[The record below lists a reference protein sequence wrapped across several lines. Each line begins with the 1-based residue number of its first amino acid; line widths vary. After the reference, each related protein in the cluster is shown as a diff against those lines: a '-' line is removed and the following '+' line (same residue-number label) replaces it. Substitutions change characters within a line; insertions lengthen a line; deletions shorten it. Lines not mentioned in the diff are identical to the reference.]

1 MSFRYNVKYGVGL
14 NFEGKSYGAKL
25 MLDIKLIREHPETI
39 RKDLKK
45 RCEPEKLEMLNQLI
59 EIDKQWRKNLVEA
72 NELRHKRKLITAE
85 VANLKKQGK
94 DASKQIKDAKKIPQQ
109 IKSLE
114 TEVAEFREKADQLL
128 MKLPNILHE
137 SVPFGKDEHDNVVE
151 RLVGKPPK
159 FDFTP
164 KSHVELASDLGLIDF
179 ERAAKVAGHGFYYLK
194 GDLARLDYAV
204 MTYTIDLLRSRGYTL
219 IEPPLMMHRKPYL
232 GVTDL
237 EFFGDQLY
245 KIENDDLYLIATSEH
260 PMAASYMDEVILEQD
275 LPVKY
280 VGVSPCF
287 RKEVGAH
294 GKYTKGLF
302 RVHQFNKIEQF
313 IFCHPDD
320 SWKFHEEL
328 QKNSEELYKG
338 LGLHYRVVNVCTG
351 DIGIIAA
358 KKYDI
363 EVWMAD
369 GTYREAGSNSNCTDY
384 QARRLNIKYRH
395 KEGQTPAGFVHTLNN
410 TALAT
415 SRTLIAILE
424 QYQQKDGS
432 VKIPEAL
439 RPLMGDTERL
449 E

>member
-1 MSFRYNVKYGVGL
+1 MGHR
-14 NFEGKSYGAKL
+14 L
-25 MLDIKLIREHPETI
+25 MLDIKLIREHPETV
-39 RKDLKK
+39 RKDLEK
-45 RCEPEKLEMLNQLI
+45 RGEPEKLEMLNNLI
-59 EIDKQWRKNLVEA
+59 DIDIEWRKLLTEA
-72 NELRHKRKLITAE
+72 NDLRRKLNQITAE
-85 VANLKKQGK
+85 VANLKKQKK
-94 DASKQIKDAKKIPQQ
+94 DASKQIEQAKTIPQQ
-109 IKSLE
+109 IKELE
-114 TEVAEFREKADQLL
+114 IKVAEYREKADQLL

-137 SVPFGKDEHDNVVE
+137 TVPFGKDEHDNVVE
-151 RLVGKPPK
+151 KLVGKPPK
-159 FDFTP
+159 FGFEP
-164 KSHVELASDLGLIDF
+164 KSHVEIAQDLDLIDF
-179 ERAAKVAGHGFYYLK
+179 ERAAKVSGHGFYYLK
-194 GDLARLDYAV
+194 GDLARLDFAI
-204 MTYTIDLLRSRGYTL
+204 MTYTMDLLRNRDYTL
-219 IEPPLMMHRKPYL
+219 IEPPLLMHRKPYL

-245 KIENDDLYLIATSEH
+245 KIEGDDLYLIATSEH
-260 PMAASYMDEVILEQD
+260 PMAASYMDEVILQQD
-275 LPVKY
+275 LPIKY

-287 RKEVGAH
+287 RKEVGTH

-320 SWKFHEEL
+320 SWKYHEEL
-328 QKNSEELYKG
+328 QKNSEDLYHG
-338 LGLHYRVVNVCTG
+338 LGLHYQVVNVCTG

-384 QARRLNIKYRH
+384 QARRLNIKYRE
-395 KEGQTPAGFVHTLNN
+395 KEGQPPVGFVHTLNN

-424 QYQQKDGS
+424 QYQQKDGT
-432 VKIPEAL
+432 VKIPEVL
-439 RPLMGDTERL
+439 RPLMGGLERL

>member
-1 MSFRYNVKYGVGL
+1 
-14 NFEGKSYGAKL
+14 
-25 MLDIKLIREHPETI
+25 MLDIKLVREHPEI
-39 RKDLKK
+39 IQKDLQK
-45 RCEPEKLEMLNQLI
+45 RCEQEKIEMLNELI
-59 EIDKQWRKNLVEA
+59 NYDKQWRALLTEA

-85 VANLKKQGK
+85 IANFKKKGK
-94 DASKQIKDAKKIPQQ
+94 DASKHIEQAKNIPQQ
-109 IKSLE
+109 IRELE
-114 TEVAEFREKADQLL
+114 NQVAEYREKTDIIL

-137 SVPFGKDEHDNVVE
+137 TVPFGKNEHENVVE
-151 RLVGKPPK
+151 KLVGKVPK
-159 FDFTP
+159 FGFEP
-164 KSHVELASDLGLIDF
+164 KSHVELASDLDLIDF
-179 ERAAKVAGHGFYYLK
+179 EQAAKVSGHGFYYLK
-194 GDLARLDYAV
+194 GDLARLDFAI
-204 MTYTIDLLRSRGYTL
+204 MNYTIDFLRNRGYTL

-245 KIENDDLYLIATSEH
+245 KIENNDLYLIATSEH
-260 PMAASYMDEVILEQD
+260 PMAASYMDDVILTND
-275 LPVKY
+275 LPIKY
-280 VGVSPCF
+280 VGISPCF

-313 IFCHPDD
+313 IFCLPED

-328 QKNSEELYKG
+328 QKNSEDLYKD

-384 QARRLNIKYRH
+384 QARRLNIKYRQ
-395 KEGQTPAGFVHTLNN
+395 KEGQAPIGFVHTLNN
-410 TALAT
+410 TAIAT
-415 SRTLIAILE
+415 SRTIIAILE

-432 VKIPEAL
+432 ILIPQVL
-439 RPLMGDTERL
+439 KPLMDGLERL

>member
-1 MSFRYNVKYGVGL
+1 
-14 NFEGKSYGAKL
+14 
-25 MLDIKLIREHPETI
+25 MLDIKLIREHPEI
-39 RKDLKK
+39 VRKDLEK
-45 RCEPEKLEMLNQLI
+45 RGEPEKIEMLNNLI
-59 EIDKQWRKNLVEA
+59 KYDIEWRSLLTEA
-72 NELRHKRKLITAE
+72 NELRRKLNQITAE
-85 VANLKKQGK
+85 VANLKKQKK
-94 DASKQIKDAKKIPQQ
+94 DASKQIEQAKNIPQQ
-109 IKSLE
+109 IKELE
-114 TEVAEFREKADQLL
+114 TNVAEYREKVEQLL

-137 SVPFGKDEHDNVVE
+137 TVPFGKDEHDNVVE
-151 RLVGKPPK
+151 KLVGKPPK
-159 FDFTP
+159 FGFEP
-164 KSHVELASDLGLIDF
+164 KSHVEIAQDLDLIDF
-179 ERAAKVAGHGFYYLK
+179 ERAAKVSGHGFYYLK
-194 GDLARLDYAV
+194 GDLARLDFAV
-204 MTYTIDLLRSRGYTL
+204 MTYTIDLLRNRDYTL

-260 PMAASYMDEVILEQD
+260 PMAASYMDEVILQEC
-275 LPVKY
+275 LPIKY

-313 IFCHPDD
+313 IFCHPDY
-320 SWKFHEEL
+320 SWRFHEEL
-328 QKNSEELYKG
+328 QQNSEDLYKG

-384 QARRLNIKYRH
+384 QARRLNIKYRE
-395 KEGQTPAGFVHTLNN
+395 KEGQSPVGFVHTLNN

-432 VKIPEAL
+432 VVIPEVL
-439 RPLMGDTERL
+439 RPLMGGL
-449 E
+449 EQLE

>member
-1 MSFRYNVKYGVGL
+1 
-14 NFEGKSYGAKL
+14 
-25 MLDIKLIREHPETI
+25 MLDIKLVREHPEI
-39 RKDLKK
+39 VKKDLQK
-45 RCEPEKLEMLNQLI
+45 RGEPEKLEMLNNLI
-59 EIDKQWRKNLVEA
+59 QYDINWRNLLTQA
-72 NELRHKRKLITAE
+72 NELRHKRKLVIAE

-94 DASKQIKDAKKIPQQ
+94 DTSKQIEQAKNIPQQ
-109 IKSLE
+109 LKNLE
-114 TEVAEFREKADQLL
+114 NQVAEYREKADILL
-128 MKLPNILHE
+128 MKLPNMLHE
-137 SVPFGKDEHDNVVE
+137 TVPFGKDEHENVVE
-151 RLVGKPPK
+151 KLIGKPPK
-159 FDFTP
+159 FDFTT
-164 KSHVELASDLGLIDF
+164 KSHVEIASDLGLIDF
-179 ERAAKVAGHGFYYLK
+179 ERAAKVSGHGFYYLK
-194 GDLARLDYAV
+194 GNLARLDFAL
-204 MTYTIDLLRSRGYTL
+204 MTYTIDFLHDRGYTL

-260 PMAASYMDEVILEQD
+260 PMAASFMDEVILTKD
-275 LPVKY
+275 LPIKY

-287 RKEVGAH
+287 RKEVGTH

-313 IFCHPDD
+313 IFCHPEN
-320 SWKFHEEL
+320 SWKLHEEL
-328 QKNSEELYKG
+328 QKNSEDLYKS

-369 GTYREAGSNSNCTDY
+369 STYRETGSNSNCTDY
-384 QARRLNIKYRH
+384 QARRLNIKYRQ
-395 KEGQTPAGFVHTLNN
+395 KEGQSPIGFVHTLNN
-410 TALAT
+410 TAIAT

-432 VKIPEAL
+432 VIIPDAL
-439 RPLMGDTERL
+439 RSSMGGIERL
-449 E
+449 Q

>member
-1 MSFRYNVKYGVGL
+1 MGHR
-14 NFEGKSYGAKL
+14 L
-25 MLDIKLIREHPETI
+25 MLDIKLIREHPETV
-39 RKDLKK
+39 RKDLEK
-45 RCEPEKLEMLNQLI
+45 RGEPEKLEMLNNLI
-59 EIDKQWRKNLVEA
+59 DIDIEWRKLLTEA
-72 NELRHKRKLITAE
+72 NDLRRKLNQITAE
-85 VANLKKQGK
+85 VANLKKQKK
-94 DASKQIKDAKKIPQQ
+94 DASKQIEQAKTIPQQ
-109 IKSLE
+109 IKELE
-114 TEVAEFREKADQLL
+114 IKVAEYREKADQLL

-137 SVPFGKDEHDNVVE
+137 TVPFGKDEHDNVVE
-151 RLVGKPPK
+151 KLVGKPPK
-159 FDFTP
+159 FGFEP
-164 KSHVELASDLGLIDF
+164 KSHVEIAQDLDLIDF
-179 ERAAKVAGHGFYYLK
+179 ERAAKVSGHGFYYLK
-194 GDLARLDYAV
+194 GDLARLDFAI
-204 MTYTIDLLRSRGYTL
+204 MTYTMDLLRNRDYTL
-219 IEPPLMMHRKPYL
+219 IEPPLLMHRKPYL

-245 KIENDDLYLIATSEH
+245 KIEGDDLYLIATSEH
-260 PMAASYMDEVILEQD
+260 PMAASYMDEAILQQD
-275 LPVKY
+275 LPIKY

-287 RKEVGAH
+287 RKEVGTH

-320 SWKFHEEL
+320 SWKYHEEL
-328 QKNSEELYKG
+328 QKNSEDLYHG
-338 LGLHYRVVNVCTG
+338 LGLHYQVVNVCTG

-384 QARRLNIKYRH
+384 QARRLNIKYRE
-395 KEGQTPAGFVHTLNN
+395 KEGQPPVGFVHTLNN

-424 QYQQKDGS
+424 QYQQKDGT
-432 VKIPEAL
+432 VKIPEVL
-439 RPLMGDTERL
+439 RPLMGGLERL